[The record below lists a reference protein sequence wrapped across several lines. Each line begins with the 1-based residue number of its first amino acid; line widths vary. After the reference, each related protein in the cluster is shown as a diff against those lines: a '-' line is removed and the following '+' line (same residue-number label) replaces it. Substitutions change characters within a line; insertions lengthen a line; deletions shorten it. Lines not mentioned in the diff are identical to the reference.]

1 MAERNPLRRRVLIIL
16 GVCAGLLV
24 YHLISDRL
32 TPYTN
37 QAYVQAFVVDI
48 APEVAGGVVE
58 VAVRDNQR
66 VKAGEKLFRVDAA
79 RFEIAAARAE
89 AALAQAGQT
98 IGASTSQI
106 SSAQA
111 RVTSAEANLVSVRE
125 QSGRIIH
132 LASKGMMSAAAK
144 DTATNNLQKAETD
157 VATSRAEL
165 DAARKQLGPRGADN
179 PQIRAAAADLARA
192 QLDLARS
199 TVVAPS
205 DGLITNLKLTVGQY
219 VAVGAPVMTFI
230 DTRYGWVVA
239 EYTEKSLGNV
249 RPGNRAA
256 VALAAMP
263 GRVYDMKVE
272 SIGYGVSKQTTPGSS
287 SLPTVSEQKGWM
299 RPQQRFQVLL
309 TPAEEEE
316 VPTEA
321 VRIGSLAS
329 AVVYT
334 GNNFVMNPIAALV
347 LRVASIFG
355 YVY

>member
-1 MAERNPLRRRVLIIL
+1 MAEPNPMRRRVLIAL
-16 GVCAGLLV
+16 GVCAGLLI
-24 YHLISDRL
+24 YHLVADRL

-48 APEVAGGVVE
+48 APEVAGAVVE

-66 VKAGEKLFRVDAA
+66 VKAGEKLFRIDPV

-106 SSAQA
+106 ASAQT
-111 RVTSAEANLVSVRE
+111 RVTSAEANLNTVRE
-125 QSGRIIH
+125 QSARIIE

-144 DTATNNLQKAETD
+144 DNATNNLQKAEAE
-157 VATSRAEL
+157 VGRSRADL

-205 DGLITNLKLTVGQY
+205 DGLITNLKLSVGQY

-230 DTRYGWVVA
+230 DTRTGWVVA
-239 EYTEKSLGNV
+239 EFTEKSLGNV

-263 GRVYDMKVE
+263 ARVYDMKVQ
-272 SIGYGVSKQTTPGSS
+272 SIGYGVSQGTGKSANG
-287 SLPTVSEQKGWM
+287 LPTISEQKGWM
-299 RPQQRFQVLL
+299 RPQQRFPVLL
-309 TPAEEEE
+309 IPTEE
-316 VPTEA
+316 VPVEA
-321 VRIGSLAS
+321 IRIGSLAS

-334 GNNFVMNPIAALV
+334 GNNFLMNPIAALA

>member
-1 MAERNPLRRRVLIIL
+1 MRRRVLIVL

-24 YHLISDRL
+24 YHLIADRL

-48 APEVAGGVVE
+48 APEVAGSVVE

-66 VKAGEKLFRVDAA
+66 VKTGEKLFRVDPV

-106 SSAQA
+106 ASTQA
-111 RVTSAEANLVSVRE
+111 RLTGAEKNLSIVRE
-125 QSGRIIH
+125 QSGRIIE
-132 LASKGMMSAAAK
+132 LAAKGMMSAAAK
-144 DTATNNLQKAETD
+144 DNAANNLQKAESE
-157 VATSRAEL
+157 VERARADL
-165 DAARKQLGPRGADN
+165 DAARKQLGSRGADN
-179 PQIRAAAADLARA
+179 PQIRAATADLARA

-205 DGLITNLKLTVGQY
+205 DGLITNLKLSVGQY
-219 VAVGAPVMTFI
+219 VAAGAPVMTFI
-230 DTRYGWVVA
+230 DTRTGWVVA
-239 EYTEKSLGNV
+239 ELTEKSIGNV

-256 VALAAMP
+256 VALAVMP

-272 SIGYGVSKQTTPGSS
+272 SIGYGVSQGAGKTADG
-287 SLPTVSEQKGWM
+287 LPTISEQKGWM
-299 RPQQRFQVLL
+299 RPQQRFPVLL
-309 TPAEEEE
+309 TPTEE
-316 VPTEA
+316 VPVEA
-321 VRIGSLAS
+321 IRIGSLAS

-334 GNNFVMNPIAALV
+334 GNNFVMNPIASLV

>member
-16 GVCAGLLV
+16 GVCLGLLI
-24 YHLISDRL
+24 YHLIADRL

-37 QAYVQAFVVDI
+37 QAYVQAFVVDV
-48 APEVAGGVVE
+48 APEVAGAVVE
-58 VAVRDNQR
+58 VAVYDNQR
-66 VKAGEKLFRVDAA
+66 VKAGDKLFRLDPV

-106 SSAQA
+106 ASAQA
-111 RVTSAEANLVSVRE
+111 RVTSAEANLVTVRE
-125 QSGRIIH
+125 QSSRIID
-132 LASKGMMSAAAK
+132 LASKGMMSASAK
-144 DTATNNLQKAETD
+144 DTASNNLQKAQAQ
-157 VATSRAEL
+157 VATSRADLE
-165 DAARKQLGPRGADN
+165 AARKQLGSKGADN

-205 DGLITNLKLTVGQY
+205 DGLITNLKLTIGQY
-219 VAVGAPVMTFI
+219 VAAGAPVMTFI
-230 DTRYGWVVA
+230 DTRTGWVVA
-239 EYTEKSLGNV
+239 EFTEKSLGNV

-272 SIGYGVSKQTTPGSS
+272 SIGYGVSKGSTPGAS
-287 SLPTVSEQKGWM
+287 SLPTISEQKGWM
-299 RPQQRFQVLL
+299 RPQQRFAVLIVP
-309 TPAEEEE
+309 TEE
-316 VPTEA
+316 VPVE
-321 VRIGSLAS
+321 VIRIGSLAS

>member
-1 MAERNPLRRRVLIIL
+1 MAERNPMRRRTLIIL
-16 GVCAGLLV
+16 GVCAALLI
-24 YHLISDRL
+24 YQLIADRL

-48 APEVAGGVVE
+48 APEVAGAVVE

-66 VKAGEKLFRVDAA
+66 VKAGDKLFRIDPL
-79 RFEIAAARAE
+79 RFEIAAQRAE

-106 SSAQA
+106 SAAQA
-111 RVTSAEANLVSVRE
+111 RVTSAEANLVTVRE
-125 QSGRIIH
+125 QSSRIIE
-132 LASKGMMSAAAK
+132 LASKGMMSASAK
-144 DTATNNLQKAETD
+144 DTASNNLQKAQAQ
-157 VATSRAEL
+157 VATSRADLE
-165 DAARKQLGPRGADN
+165 AARKQLGSRGADN

-219 VAVGAPVMTFI
+219 VAAGAPVLTFI

-239 EYTEKSLGNV
+239 EFPEKSLGNMQ
-249 RPGNRAA
+249 PGDRAA
-256 VALAAMP
+256 VALAALP
-263 GRVYDMKVE
+263 GRVYDMQVE
-272 SIGYGVSKQTTPGSS
+272 SIAYGVAKGGAPSS
-287 SLPTVSEQKGWM
+287 SNLPTINEQKGWM
-299 RPQQRFQVLL
+299 RPQQRFPVLL
-309 TPAEEEE
+309 RPTEE
-316 VPTEA
+316 VPLEH

-347 LRVASIFG
+347 LRVASLFG